1 MADTEE
7 IIKCPACGSEMT
19 KIFIADKGINI
30 DVCSNGCGGIFFDN
44 KEIQEFSGENDNI
57 SEIKQALAGKN
68 FMPVDENQTRICP
81 ACGTPM
87 TKTRALGIQ
96 IDTCYKCGGLF
107 LDNGEFELVRS
118 KFPKKPKVK
127 PVEYNPNSDINM
139 EEFYKDTQDEVA
151 ELEGT
156 SYYWYSKMRRRGIVK
171 SIAKRDLVG
180 LLFNL
185 FW

>member
-7 IIKCPACGSEMT
+7 TIKCPACGSEMT

-44 KEIQEFSGENDNI
+44 KEIQEFSGVNDNI

-87 TKTRALGIQ
+87 TKTKALGIQ

-139 EEFYKDTQDEVA
+139 EEFYKDSQDEMFD
-151 ELEGT
+151 
-156 SYYWYSKMRRRGIVK
+156 YWDSPFSRYNIRRRRRMMRQLK
-171 SIAKRDLVG
+171 SRNFIG
-180 LLFNL
+180 LLFSL